1 MVVNVAIVNAAVG
14 YEWLV
19 AGEKERHAEATMLF
33 VIIHHTSLLRFDL
46 LYQCSSNHK
55 ARVCG

>member
-1 MVVNVAIVNAAVG
+1 MVINVVVVNAAVG

-19 AGEKERHAEATMLF
+19 AGEKERHAEATMFF
-33 VIIHHTSLLRFDL
+33 VIIHHTSILLFEL
-46 LYQCSSNHK
+46 LYQLISNHK